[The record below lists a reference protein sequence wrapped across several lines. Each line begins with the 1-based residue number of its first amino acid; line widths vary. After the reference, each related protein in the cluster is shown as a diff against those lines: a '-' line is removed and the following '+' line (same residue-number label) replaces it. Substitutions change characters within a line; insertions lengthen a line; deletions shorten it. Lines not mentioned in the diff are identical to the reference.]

1 MNIIK
6 VLDNEG
12 KVIAYLNNVTR
23 GNVKQVIN
31 GEYTLNF
38 NILVEPFK
46 TEYLHNSS
54 NLLEYNNNLFKVNKI
69 NEIHSQDGMLLLDVY
84 AEHESY
90 DLLYFRREG
99 FLQENKSALVVCNEA
114 LKHTGYRFLGTDITD
129 TNSINIEGK
138 TNVKY
143 ILTQIANIWRGEF
156 FYFQRDIE
164 FKRQIGKNRGVD
176 FRYGKN
182 IRDIKRINDFG
193 EQTSYEVNIVQ
204 GSDLAELG
212 YFELGDTVKIID
224 DDLNIDYS
232 IRIIELEKDI
242 ITGLNS
248 RVVLGKKIKDISSSL
263 YDIDKVKEVVE
274 ETKEKINNVV
284 DEQGKLIT
292 EKLNGSL
299 NTAITNINNA
309 TSTIVFDAMGIKA
322 LNQPI
327 ESEAT
332 KIVNM
337 TSEGIGIA
345 NAKNADGTWR
355 YRTAITGDGINAD
368 EINTGTLTAIN
379 IDSVNITGSNLTLN
393 NSLNRILMNSTDI
406 FKLQKKVNNSWTD
419 LIKIDTNGNL
429 SITLSGYA
437 TTTDVNNAKTEAVNS
452 ANSSTDSKLTNY
464 STSAQVTTAINVSA
478 NGLQSQ
484 ITSLNGNVSTINQT
498 INGLTVSVNN
508 SKTIFDTNGLTI
520 KNGGFKIQNSY
531 NVDVFGVDTSGNVT
545 LAGNLYNTS
554 MNKTVRLYNGKLE
567 IGSGNSAGGNG
578 SWFQNIIG
586 SIYGEYYRLA
596 PLPSEES
603 LIIHANKSLYLK
615 STYYSSVGYGLGSS
629 GHVFTGNVTLNSN
642 IIAFGKTF
650 TKVKQGSMLT
660 SSDYVM
666 VAN

>member
-1 MNIIK
+1 MEYIK

-12 KVIAYLNNVTR
+12 KVTAYLNNVTR
-23 GNVKQVIN
+23 GNIKQVIN

-38 NILVEPFK
+38 NILLEPFK
-46 TEYLHNSS
+46 TEYLYNPS

-69 NEIHSQDGMLLLDVY
+69 DEIHNKDGMLLLDVY

-129 TNSINIEGK
+129 TDSINIEGK

-143 ILTQIANIWRGEF
+143 ILTQIANLWRGEF
-156 FYFQRDIE
+156 FYFQKDIE

-182 IRDIKRINDFG
+182 IQDIKRINDFG
-193 EQTSYEVNIVQ
+193 EEVAYEVNIVQ

-212 YFELGDTVKIID
+212 YFELGDTVRIID
-224 DDLNIDYS
+224 DDLNINYS
-232 IRIIELEKDI
+232 VRIIELEKDI
-242 ITGLNS
+242 VTGLNS

-263 YDIDKVKEVVE
+263 YDIDKVKKDIE
-274 ETKEKINNVV
+274 ETKEKVNNVV

-299 NTAITNINNA
+299 NTAITKINNA
-309 TSTIVFDAMGIKA
+309 TSTVVFDAQGIKA
-322 LNQPI
+322 LNQPL
-327 ESEAT
+327 ETEAT

-337 TSEGIGIA
+337 TSEGIAIA

-379 IDSVNITGSNLTLN
+379 IDGVNITGSYMTVINP
-393 NSLNRILMNSTDI
+393 LNRVLMNSVDI
-406 FKLQKKVNNSWTD
+406 FRIQKKVNNAWQD
-419 LIKIDTNGNL
+419 LIKIDANGNL

-437 TTTDVNNAKTEAVNS
+437 TTSDINTAKTEAINS
-452 ANSSTDSKLTNY
+452 ANSSTDSKLSNY

-484 ITSLNGNVSTINQT
+484 IIATNGNVSTLTQT
-498 INGLTVSVNN
+498 VNN
-508 SKTIFDTNGLTI
+508 FSVAINNTKVTIDSTNGVTVYNGGFNVMLGNTLIGKLGTNGLEIYQGTI
-520 KNGGFKIQNSY
+520 ETSYGGM
-531 NVDVFGVDTSGNVT
+531 GV
-545 LAGNLYNTS
+545 
-554 MNKTVRLYNGKLE
+554 KL
-567 IGSGNSAGGNG
+567 GNG
-578 SWFQNIIG
+578 VIDILRNGTTVGKISG
-586 SIYGEYYRLA
+586 SYYAGLSNTLELYGGHNVLVTSRGRSIKY
-596 PLPSEES
+596 S
-603 LIIHANKSLYLK
+603 LEDPDLYQQFHGHA
-615 STYYSSVGYGLGSS
+615 
-629 GHVFTGNVTLNSN
+629 FTGDVKLNN
-642 IIAFGKTF
+642 NLIAFGKTF
-650 TKVKQGSMLT
+650 NKVKQGSTLT